1 MLDLYYTDPSTT
13 DMPDD
18 PGSLELAGSIDL
30 DAHRS
35 LAVLFDKGSQAGA
48 GLKYFEDSFL
58 QPAQVATLMKIF
70 MANARE
76 LGSNC
81 EALAAFEAMRGIFEA
96 ALVKGAGLAAF
107 SD

>member
-1 MLDLYYTDPSTT
+1 MLDLYYIDPFTA

-30 DAHRS
+30 ANHRS

-58 QPAQVATLMKIF
+58 QPAQIATLMKIF
-70 MANARE
+70 MANACE
-76 LGSNC
+76 LGSNRQ
-81 EALAAFEAMRGIFEA
+81 ALAAFEAMRGIFEA
-96 ALVKGAGLAAF
+96 ALVKGAGLVAF